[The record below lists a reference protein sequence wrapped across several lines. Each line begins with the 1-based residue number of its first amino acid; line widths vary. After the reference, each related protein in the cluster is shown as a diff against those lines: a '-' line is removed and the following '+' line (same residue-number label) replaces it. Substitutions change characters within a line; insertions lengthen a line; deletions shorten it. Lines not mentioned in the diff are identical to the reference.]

1 MTGAHMTEGVV
12 LIGPAYSVYV
22 RIARLAL
29 SEKGVDYRLEEL
41 DIFDEAAIPA
51 DYLEHHPFKWVPLLS
66 HGDFELHETSAIT
79 RYIDEAFPGPP
90 LQPSEPRQ
98 RARMN
103 QAIAILDTYA
113 YWPLV
118 RVIYVQRCDRDQADE
133 AAIAEA
139 LPEARRCL
147 GALERLLDP
156 AGFLSGPAFGLA
168 DIHAIPIFAYFLLT
182 AEGQAGLAEHPAL
195 TAWWLRMKERPSVA
209 ATRFAAE
216 AA

>member
-1 MTGAHMTEGVV
+1 MSDAVV
-12 LIGPAYSVYV
+12 LIGPSYSVYV

-29 SEKGVDYRLEEL
+29 IEKGVPYHLEEF
-41 DIFDEAAIPA
+41 DIFDDAAIPP
-51 DYLEHHPFKWVPLLS
+51 DYRERHPFKRVPLLR
-66 HGDFELHETSAIT
+66 HDDFELYETSAIT
-79 RYIDEAFPGPP
+79 RYVDEAFAGPP

-98 RARMN
+98 RARLN
-103 QAIAILDTYA
+103 QVIALLDSYA

-118 RVIYVQRCDRDQADE
+118 RVIYVQRRDRDKADE

-139 LPEARRCL
+139 LPQAKRCL

-156 AGFLSGPAFGLA
+156 AGFFSGPAFGLA

-182 AEGQAGLAEHPAL
+182 AEGRGMIAQHPAL
-195 TAWWLRMKERPSVA
+195 AAWWSRMRERPSVA

-216 AA
+216 APQ